1 MNPNEFSIHDWQFKF
16 NSNMIIA
23 ENTDEVVYAI
33 QRAKAKGRLD
43 PDVEKLIKKWLEHG
57 GEGSHEAIIDFLNRE
72 TVKEINIR
80 STDAENIP
88 PPEAAFSKAPYGE
101 EIKSGEDLNKTELEN
116 N

>member
-1 MNPNEFSIHDWQFKF
+1 MNPNEFNIHDWQFKF
-16 NSNMIIA
+16 RNDMFLT

-80 STDAENIP
+80 STDAEQVP
-88 PPEAAFSKAPYGE
+88 PPEAAFSKAPYGDEIESE
-101 EIKSGEDLNKTELEN
+101 ENLNKTELEN